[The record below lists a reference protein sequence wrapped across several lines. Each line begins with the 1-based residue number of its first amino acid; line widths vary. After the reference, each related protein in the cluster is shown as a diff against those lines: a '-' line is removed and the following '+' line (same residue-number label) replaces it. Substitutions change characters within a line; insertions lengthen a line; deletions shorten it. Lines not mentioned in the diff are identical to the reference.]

1 MMDARPAT
9 LPGRQDVL
17 PLLRRST
24 WLGAIGLLAVA
35 LTITSLTLAHQ
46 EPAPLERFE
55 RLMLGAVLIELVLLA
70 AALTV
75 LARRALR
82 QATLIVEQQETLE
95 ERALE
100 LETQAADLEEQT
112 VELEEQ
118 TQHSNSIARELEL
131 ANEQLSSAMEEG
143 RKAHTALQAQQTFL
157 RQVIDA
163 IPNFVFAKDGLGR
176 FTLANAAV
184 AATYN
189 TTTDAL
195 IGKSDADFNPNRE
208 EAAAFRRDDLAV
220 ITSGETHQV
229 EERITDATGEVR
241 WLQTVKRALPVG
253 SGARHHLLG
262 VSTDITARKRAEEA
276 LQREREFL
284 TNVLESL
291 TDGII
296 ACDAA
301 GTITVFNRA
310 VREMHGLG
318 EGPVPHA
325 EWEARFAVFERD
337 GVTPLPVTRYPLG
350 RALDGEIITN
360 EEIVVKPPSAT
371 PHTVLCSGRAV
382 YAPDGTKLG
391 AVLALHDVTTHR
403 QLESQLLQAQ
413 RMEAVGRLAGGIAHD
428 FNNMLTAVMSYS
440 DLLLREFTAG
450 DPHHGDVM
458 EISRAAHRAAA
469 LTRQLLVFS
478 RQQVA
483 QPWVLDLN
491 ESVADLKKMLVRIIG
506 ADVELTTRLDPAL
519 GRVKA
524 DPGQVQQIVMNL
536 VVNARDAMP
545 YGGKLMIETA
555 NVELDGSFVQRHAFT
570 SPGRYVMLAVSDTGC
585 GMSRA
590 TREHIFEPFFTTK
603 EPGKGT
609 GLGLSTVYG
618 IVRQAGGHIWVYSE
632 LDVGT
637 TFKIY
642 LPRVDAAVTGR
653 ADPAPAQPVRHGS
666 ETVLLVEDDD
676 AVRGVA
682 TRILRRG
689 GYTVIEAANGVEALA
704 RCEDPG
710 VEIDAIIT
718 DMVMPELGGREFAC
732 QLRERRP
739 DARII
744 FMSGYTEDVVT
755 RESLIEPGAAFIEKP
770 FTPDELTRK
779 LRAVLDA
786 RR

>member
-1 MMDARPAT
+1 
-9 LPGRQDVL
+9 
-17 PLLRRST
+17 
-24 WLGAIGLLAVA
+24 
-35 LTITSLTLAHQ
+35 
-46 EPAPLERFE
+46 
-55 RLMLGAVLIELVLLA
+55 
-70 AALTV
+70 
-75 LARRALR
+75 
-82 QATLIVEQQETLE
+82 
-95 ERALE
+95 
-100 LETQAADLEEQT
+100 
-112 VELEEQ
+112 
-118 TQHSNSIARELEL
+118 
-131 ANEQLSSAMEEG
+131 
-143 RKAHTALQAQQTFL
+143 
-157 RQVIDA
+157 
-163 IPNFVFAKDGLGR
+163 
-176 FTLANAAV
+176 
-184 AATYN
+184 
-189 TTTDAL
+189 
-195 IGKSDADFNPNRE
+195 
-208 EAAAFRRDDLAV
+208 
-220 ITSGETHQV
+220 
-229 EERITDATGEVR
+229 
-241 WLQTVKRALPVG
+241 
-253 SGARHHLLG
+253 
-262 VSTDITARKRAEEA
+262 
-276 LQREREFL
+276 
-284 TNVLESL
+284 
-291 TDGII
+291 
-296 ACDAA
+296 
-301 GTITVFNRA
+301 VFNRA
-310 VREMHGLG
+310 VRERHGLA

-325 EWEARFAVFERD
+325 EWEARFALFERD
-337 GVTPLPVTRYPLG
+337 GVTPLPLARYPLG
-350 RALDGEIITN
+350 RALAGEIITN
-360 EEIVVKPPSAT
+360 EEIVVKPPGAI

-440 DLLLREFTAG
+440 DLLLPEFTAD
-450 DPHHGDVM
+450 DPRHGDVM

-545 YGGKLMIETA
+545 FGGKLTIETA
-555 NVELDGSFVQRHAFT
+555 NVELDGSFVQRHALT
-570 SPGRYVMLAVSDTGC
+570 SPGRYVMLAVSDNGS

-653 ADPAPAQPVRHGS
+653 ADPAPTQPVRRGS

-704 RCEDPG
+704 RCDEPG

-732 QLRERRP
+732 QLRQRRP

-779 LRAVLDA
+779 LRAVLDV